1 MRTMAAF
8 YVAPLAVPLITAV
21 YLASHGGPEGVE
33 STVVV
38 VSALVAYAGTFVFGV
53 PLYLFLRARNLTAFW
68 IAPVFGFIVG
78 AIVMFL
84 LVGRDVSPANLQFGG
99 LCGAVVGT
107 ILLVDRAAGSSG
119 TATVMG
125 PPISG
130 HRHLTGNRQA
140 RPTPEDRP

>member
-8 YVAPLAVPLITAV
+8 YVAPLAVPLITAL
-21 YLASHGGPEGVE
+21 YLASRGGPEGVE
-33 STVVV
+33 ATVVV
-38 VSALVAYAGTFVFGV
+38 VSALVAYAGTFALGV
-53 PLYLFLRARNLTAFW
+53 PLYLFLRVRNLTAFW

-107 ILLVDRAAGSSG
+107 ILWL
-119 TATVMG
+119 
-125 PPISG
+125 I
-130 HRHLTGNRQA
+130 A
-140 RPTPEDRP
+140 RPDRRAQ